1 MIIGF
6 SDEETVMLDFDE
18 TSFKSVRFC
27 ARRVSRRFKLGGFIV
42 AKSSE
47 DNYHVVFNRRV
58 TWTENMSIVAWTAL
72 MSRKEKLRTWLIM
85 QCIKKW
91 PTLRVTPKGQKPA
104 PRIVCREGEQGD
116 QIAGYLE
123 YRRLARRIWRVLG
136 CEPLKE
142 SCGKLNG
149 EPV

>member
-18 TSFKSVRFC
+18 TSFKSVRYW
-27 ARRVSRRFKLGGFIV
+27 ARRVSRRLKLGGFII

-47 DNYHVVFNRRV
+47 NNYHVVFNRRV
-58 TWTENMSIVAWTAL
+58 TWTENMSIIAWTAL

-91 PTLRVTPKGQKPA
+91 PTLRVTPKGHARHKKF
-104 PRIVCREGEQGD
+104 VSMSSLVEEVGGNYVS
-116 QIAGYLE
+116 AGKRSRFLIE
-123 YRRLARRIWRVLG
+123 
-136 CEPLKE
+136 K
-142 SCGKLNG
+142 KQD
-149 EPV
+149 